1 MKTINVRGG
10 NKIIISGEDIMPI
23 INNGDHLSLGEG
35 AKVALIQALIDTL
48 QDDNS
53 IKSINNYTNMNFK

>member
-23 INNGDHLSLGEG
+23 IETGDHLSLGEG
-35 AKVALIQALIDTL
+35 ARIALIKALIDEL
-48 QDDNS
+48 NVDSSVMAVICHAEKQ
-53 IKSINNYTNMNFK
+53 I